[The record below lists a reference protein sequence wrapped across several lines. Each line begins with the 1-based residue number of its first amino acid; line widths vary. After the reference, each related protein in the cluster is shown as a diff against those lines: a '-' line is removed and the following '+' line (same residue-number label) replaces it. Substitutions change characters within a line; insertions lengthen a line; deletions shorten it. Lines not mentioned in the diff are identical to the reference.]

1 MRYTVFVN
9 GIPSPLLV
17 NDKMMYHSY
26 MARVKV
32 SNRQLRLPFITY
44 YVTRV
49 DGVDRTRVA
58 VVDGRTWHSLA
69 REHARQILRIEHKGF
84 EYGLVANLVLAG
96 TEAVPECPKARPWLS
111 RIMSKLLPSKNAIC
125 GGSGR
130 F

>member
-1 MRYTVFVN
+1 M
-9 GIPSPLLV
+9 G
-17 NDKMMYHSY
+17 K
-26 MARVKV
+26 VKI
-32 SNRQLRLPFITY
+32 SNRQLRLPFVTY

-49 DGVDRTRVA
+49 DRVHQARVA
-58 VVDGRTWHSLA
+58 VVDAQTWHTLA
-69 REHARQILRIEHKGF
+69 REHAREILRIEHKGF

-125 GGSGR
+125 GGSSG

>member
-1 MRYTVFVN
+1 M
-9 GIPSPLLV
+9 S
-17 NDKMMYHSY
+17 K
-26 MARVKV
+26 ARI
-32 SNRQLRLPFITY
+32 STRQLRLPFITY

-49 DGVDRTRVA
+49 DPVERTRVA
-58 VVDGRTWHSLA
+58 VVDAQSWHTLA

-96 TEAVPECPKARPWLS
+96 TEAVPEPPKARPWLF

-125 GGSGR
+125 GGSGG